1 MSEAFEVKHKLDV
14 LPPIVR
20 FGMVGAFAYLVD
32 TAALYLLAEIMSLIP
47 ARLIA
52 FAIAVTTTFFLN
64 MWLTFDGL
72 IDQSLIKSYVRYVS
86 ANSVGG
92 LINLAVSTTILIQ
105 NIPYLSLPFVAV
117 AFGSLSGLI
126 ANYTLS
132 KRYIFLTKKPK
143 K

>member
-1 MSEAFEVKHKLDV
+1 MKQRLDF

-20 FGMVGAFAYLVD
+20 FAMVGAFAYLVD
-32 TAALYLLAEIMSLIP
+32 TAALYLLAEFMPVVP

-52 FAIAVTTTFFLN
+52 FAIAVTTTFFMN
-64 MWLTFDGL
+64 MWLTFEGL
-72 IDQSLIKSYVRYVS
+72 IDQSLIKSYLRYVS

-92 LINLAVSTTILIQ
+92 LINLAVSTTILL
-105 NIPYLSLPFVAV
+105 PYLRLPFVAV

-132 KRYIFLTKKPK
+132 KRFIFLTKKSK

>member
-1 MSEAFEVKHKLDV
+1 MKHKLEF

-20 FGMVGAFAYLVD
+20 FGMVGTFAYLVD
-32 TAALYLLAEIMSLIP
+32 TAALYLLAEFMSVVP

-72 IDQSLIKSYVRYVS
+72 IDQSLLKSYVRYVS

-105 NIPYLSLPFVAV
+105 NIAYLSLPFVAV

-126 ANYTLS
+126 ANYSLS
-132 KRYIFLTKKPK
+132 KRFIFLTRKSKK
-143 K
+143 

>member
-1 MSEAFEVKHKLDV
+1 MKHKLDF

-20 FGMVGAFAYLVD
+20 FGMVGAFAYVVD
-32 TAALYLLAEIMSLIP
+32 TAALYLLAEFVPLVP

-64 MWLTFDGL
+64 MWLTFEGL
-72 IDQSLIKSYVRYVS
+72 IDQSLLKSYLRYVS

-92 LINLAVSTTILIQ
+92 VINLAVSTAILIQ
-105 NIPYLSLPFVAV
+105 NFPYLSLPFVAV
-117 AFGSLSGLI
+117 AFGSLSGLV

-132 KRYIFLTKKPK
+132 KRFIFLTKKPK
-143 K
+143 D

>member
-1 MSEAFEVKHKLDV
+1 MKEKLEF

-20 FGMVGAFAYLVD
+20 FGLVGAFAYVVD
-32 TAALYLLAEIMSLIP
+32 AGSLLILTEWMAIVP

-72 IDQSLIKSYVRYVS
+72 IDQSLAMSYIKYVS

-92 LINLAVSTTILIQ
+92 VINVIVSTALLLQ
-105 NIPYLSLPFVAV
+105 NIPYISQPLIAV
-117 AFGSLSGLI
+117 AFGSLSGLV

-132 KRYIFLTKKPK
+132 KRFIFLTKQK
-143 K
+143 